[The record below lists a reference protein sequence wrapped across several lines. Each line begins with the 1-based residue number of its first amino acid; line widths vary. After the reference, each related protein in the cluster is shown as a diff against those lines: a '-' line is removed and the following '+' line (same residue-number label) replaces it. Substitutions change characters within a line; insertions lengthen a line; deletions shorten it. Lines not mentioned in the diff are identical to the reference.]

1 MSFLV
6 DLEPVEKLFL
16 DAGELERVQQMCL
29 CPGCPAYPEQDR
41 GVKKAYCLRGDSSH
55 KESIDP
61 KDCLCEMCEIYKHGR
76 LYGQNFFCLEGAALK
91 KGLRN
96 VLTGRLITGLAEEKD
111 GPGPA
116 LFVSSGLDVHER
128 HKSGAEGPKV

>member
-41 GVKKAYCLRGDSSH
+41 GVQKAYCLRGDSSH